1 MYHFLMFFSKKVTMS
16 NYELSIF
23 KLAVSLLSMVIGAYF
38 ACYLR
43 PFLLPM
49 LLVGSLL
56 AVWATIAW
64 WKGMD
69 QEQF

>member
-1 MYHFLMFFSKKVTMS
+1 MYYFLMFFSKKVTMS

>member
-1 MYHFLMFFSKKVTMS
+1 MYYFLMFFSKKVTMS

-69 QEQF
+69 QEQY

>member
-1 MYHFLMFFSKKVTMS
+1 MS

-49 LLVGSLL
+49 LVVGSLL

-69 QEQF
+69 QEQY

>member
-1 MYHFLMFFSKKVTMS
+1 MYHLIMFCTKKVTLA

-23 KLAVSLLSMVIGAYF
+23 KYAVSLLSMVIGAYF

-49 LLVGSLL
+49 LILGLAL

>member
-1 MYHFLMFFSKKVTMS
+1 MYYFLMFFSKKVTMS
-16 NYELSIF
+16 KYELSIF

-49 LLVGSLL
+49 LVVGSLL

-69 QEQF
+69 QEQY

>member
-1 MYHFLMFFSKKVTMS
+1 MYYFLMFFSKKVTMS
-16 NYELSIF
+16 NYELSVF

-38 ACYLR
+38 ACYLK

-49 LLVGSLL
+49 LVVGSLL